1 MIPRPRAV
9 LPSSTTPR
17 RSRPVNGRPGPREG
31 VLGRA
36 VGGVNGPCGAFMRG
50 FLTGGVKGCVDVV
63 VGGGG
68 GADVV
73 VVGGGADVVVG
84 GGADVVVGGGADVVV
99 GGGADVVV
107 GGDAAVVV
115 GGD

>member
-9 LPSSTTPR
+9 LPSSTTPS

-36 VGGVNGPCGAFMRG
+36 VGGVKGPCGEFMRG

-63 VGGGG
+63 V
-68 GADVV
+68 V

-84 GGADVVVGGGADVVV
+84 GGANG
-99 GGGADVVV
+99 VV
-107 GGDAAVVV
+107 GGDADVVV
-115 GGD
+115 AGVADVVVRGGAV